1 MKKAVDFPGW
11 IEQNPLRADGH
22 LSEAPRKKTAQPE
35 KKLLTFK
42 GE

>member
-22 LSEAPRKKTAQPE
+22 LSEAPRKKLHSL
-35 KKLLTFK
+35 KKSC
-42 GE
+42 